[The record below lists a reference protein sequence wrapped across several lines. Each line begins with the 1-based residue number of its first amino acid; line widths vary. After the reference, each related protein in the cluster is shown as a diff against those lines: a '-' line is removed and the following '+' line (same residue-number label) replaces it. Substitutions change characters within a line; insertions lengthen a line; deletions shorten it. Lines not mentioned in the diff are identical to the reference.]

1 MKLYMNQFIWI
12 FNFKCGIASSDAF
25 CFHIFFPFKY
35 FSVFV
40 WLFHVRPQIR
50 SKPSP
55 CKCILQSGPN
65 QDVSDDQGRCQ
76 EQQGQEV
83 DVYGLKLQRHHVGQ
97 GSNDKS

>member
-1 MKLYMNQFIWI
+1 MNQFIWI

-35 FSVFV
+35 VSVFV

-55 CKCILQSGPN
+55 CKCILQAQTRMFLMIKAVVRSSKAKRLMCMASSCNGITWVKA
-65 QDVSDDQGRCQ
+65 QTTSLDITS
-76 EQQGQEV
+76 
-83 DVYGLKLQRHHVGQ
+83 K
-97 GSNDKS
+97 